1 MPAYLIA
8 DVDVHDPDAYAGYGA
23 QVPGTL
29 EPFGGR
35 FVVRGGASEVLE
47 GEWQPKR
54 VVVLEFPDMETLK
67 AWYNSGAYQ
76 GIVGIR
82 WEAATAS
89 VIAVEGV

>member
-8 DVDVHDPDAYAGYGA
+8 NVDVQDADSYAGYGA

-29 EPFGGR
+29 EAYGGR

-47 GEWQPKR
+47 GEFQPKR

-67 AWYNSGAYQ
+67 AWYDSDAYQ

>member
-8 DVDVHDPDAYAGYGA
+8 NVDVHDPDAYAGYGA

-29 EPFGGR
+29 EAYGGR

-47 GEWQPKR
+47 GEFQPKR

-67 AWYNSGAYQ
+67 AWYDSDAYQ

>member
-8 DVDVHDPDAYAGYGA
+8 NVDVQDAESYQAYGA

-29 EPFGGR
+29 EAYGGR

-47 GEWQPKR
+47 GEFQPKR

-67 AWYNSGAYQ
+67 AWYDSDAYQ

>member
-8 DVDVHDPDAYAGYGA
+8 DVDVHDPDSYAGYGA

-29 EPFGGR
+29 EAYGGR

-47 GEWQPKR
+47 GEFQPKR
-54 VVVLEFPDMETLK
+54 VVVLEFPDMGALK
-67 AWYNSGAYQ
+67 AWYDSDAYQ